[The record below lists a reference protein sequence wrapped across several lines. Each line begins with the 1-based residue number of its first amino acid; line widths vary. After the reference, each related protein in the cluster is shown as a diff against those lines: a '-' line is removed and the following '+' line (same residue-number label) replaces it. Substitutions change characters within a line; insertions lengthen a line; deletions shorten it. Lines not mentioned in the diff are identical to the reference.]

1 MYSSGAPPNDPVFF
15 RAHKA
20 LLTHSDYQFSL
31 PEVHRQKLPEWL
43 LALERFLPAHW
54 PVIKWGIWIV
64 AGAILLWLAYLL
76 LRKYVPLLPQLFRQ
90 QSRPKQ
96 TPEAWRPTAAAARE
110 LLGESDALAAE
121 GRYGDAVH
129 LLLLRSIEDIQQ
141 RRPNLLRP
149 NFTSREIGRLEALPE
164 AARNTFGAIARVV
177 ERALFAG
184 DTIGRAEF
192 ASCRAAYERFAFPEI
207 WGARA

>member
-1 MYSSGAPPNDPVFF
+1 MYSSVAPPNDPVFSKV
-15 RAHKA
+15 HKA
-20 LLTHSDYQFSL
+20 LLSHSDYQFTL
-31 PEVHRQKLPEWL
+31 PEVHREKLPEWL
-43 LALERFLPAHW
+43 LALGRFLAAHW

-64 AGAILLWLAYLL
+64 AGAIVLWLAYLL
-76 LRKYVPLLPQLFRQ
+76 LRKYVPLLPRLFHRK
-90 QSRPKQ
+90 SRPKQ
-96 TPEAWRPTAAAARE
+96 APEEWRPIAAAARE
-110 LLGESDALAAE
+110 LLDESDALAGE

-164 AARNTFGAIARVV
+164 AARHTFGTIARVV

-184 DTIGRAEF
+184 EPIGRAEF
-192 ASCRAAYERFAFPEI
+192 AGCRAAYESFAFPEV